1 MNTDRF
7 GNPHA
12 PGLNYAHG
20 EYIRSSKDD
29 HAKLRHAWRFIE
41 QRAEKTE
48 LSDIYNLSGLERR
61 FDVSPDDGG
70 LLDDDLAPAFMID
83 RLDALA
89 LDHLGGDPAMHGI
102 MALNRQTAAVL
113 TATLVLVRPGETVIG
128 VSATGSHPCI
138 VRAAERAGANFID
151 TVGLASF
158 EKAVGEA
165 GKVALVSMTRL
176 AVSYEILSVKE
187 IERIVD
193 LAHGVGAKVLID
205 DAGGA
210 RVGPAVFDQPKM
222 LGLGVDVGSTGLD
235 KYGTVGPRIGLLGG
249 HREIVEEIRALA
261 FELGIEARPML
272 YPAIVRSLEQ
282 YDPDRVR
289 QLVATTKEVIAAL
302 KKRLGN
308 RITETPVI
316 ARLDGEDIL
325 EIAMERAGLTERP
338 AVPVEASAGLAMLLL
353 KDYGIL
359 TVHFAGLPPGTS
371 SMLIKF
377 VSPETLARFGGAES
391 FADAID
397 RSLDRLAEVIGDS
410 ATFRNLLFGEA
421 IHLRTELD
429 RDRRIAAAQKINI
442 GVS

>member
-1 MNTDRF
+1 MTEDRF

-12 PGLNYAHG
+12 PGLPYAHG

-41 QRAEKTE
+41 QRAREKG
-48 LSDIYNLSGLERR
+48 LGDVYNLSGLERR
-61 FDVSPDDGG
+61 FDAPPDDAE
-70 LLDDDLAPAFMID
+70 LLDDELAPALMVD

-89 LDHLGGDPAMHGI
+89 LDHLGGDPRLHGI

-113 TATLVLVRPGETVIG
+113 TATLVLARPGETVIG
-128 VSATGSHPCI
+128 VSATGSHPCV
-138 VRAAERAGANFID
+138 VRAAKRAGAKFID
-151 TVGLASF
+151 TVGLAPF
-158 EKAVGEA
+158 EKALGESR
-165 GKVALVSMTRL
+165 KVALVSMTRL

-193 LAHGVGAKVLID
+193 LAHGVGAKVLVD

-235 KYGTVGPRIGLLGG
+235 KYGTIGPRIGLLGG
-249 HREIVEEIRALA
+249 RREIVEEIRALA
-261 FELGIEARPML
+261 FELGVEARPML

-282 YDPDRVR
+282 YDPARVR
-289 QLVATTKEVIAAL
+289 ELVATTKDVIAAL

-325 EIAMERAGLTERP
+325 EIAMERAGLAERP
-338 AVPVEASAGLAMLLL
+338 VVPVEASAGLAMLLL
-353 KDYGIL
+353 RDYGML

-377 VSPETLARFGGAES
+377 VSPETLARFGGADR
-391 FADAID
+391 FADAVD
-397 RSLDRLAEVIGDS
+397 RSLDRLAEVIGD
-410 ATFRNLLFGEA
+410 AAAFRNLLFGEA
-421 IHLRTELD
+421 IGRRIEFD
-429 RDRRIAAAQKINI
+429 EDRRSAAGEKMVS